1 MHDLLDSTRIASGKL
16 QLHRT
21 IVDAGELIRRTI
33 GIVESEAQA
42 KGVRLEWATGAE
54 PCPVDADP
62 ARLQQVIWNVVQRGI
77 VSVVKNGVKFTP
89 KGGWVRVSC
98 RIASG
103 HVQIE
108 VQDNGIGIEEKHLTS
123 IFNPFEQG
131 DTATT
136 RRFGGLGLGLAI
148 SKALVTLHGGSLT
161 AQSEG
166 RDRGATFTIH
176 VPLAVQS
183 PATIAT
189 GPSPPSSR
197 RALRLLVVEDH
208 EATSAVMVRLL
219 TKRGYVVSA
228 ASSISGALAILRQ
241 TPIDIL
247 ISDVGLPDGSGR
259 DLMEKVRETQNLP
272 GIALSGYGTEADL
285 EQRSAV

>member
-33 GIVESEAQA
+33 DIVESEAQA

-62 ARLQQVIWNVVQRGI
+62 ARLQQVIWNVV
-77 VSVVKNGVKFTP
+77 KNAVKFTP
-89 KGGWVRVSC
+89 KGGSVQVSC
-98 RIASG
+98 RIASR

-108 VQDNGIGIEEKHLTS
+108 VQDNGIGIEEKHLAS

-148 SKALVTLHGGSLT
+148 SKALVTLHGG
-161 AQSEG
+161 
-166 RDRGATFTIH
+166 
-176 VPLAVQS
+176 
-183 PATIAT
+183 
-189 GPSPPSSR
+189 
-197 RALRLLVVEDH
+197 
-208 EATSAVMVRLL
+208 
-219 TKRGYVVSA
+219 
-228 ASSISGALAILRQ
+228 
-241 TPIDIL
+241 
-247 ISDVGLPDGSGR
+247 
-259 DLMEKVRETQNLP
+259 
-272 GIALSGYGTEADL
+272 
-285 EQRSAV
+285 